1 MHAYLIMAHN
11 NFGILEKLI
20 HMLDHACNDI
30 YVHIDKSVKSF
41 DFDYFEKIPK
51 KAGIYF
57 TERKYVSWGGFSMV
71 NVEYILLKEA
81 NKNQN
86 RYSYYHLISGVD
98 LPLKN
103 AAELAEFFDGAYP
116 KEFVHFATGL
126 NSVEMSR
133 IKHFHFF
140 TGRRNLLNRA
150 ATKAEE
156 KIQTLIGIN
165 RVKDIKVAR
174 GSQWFS
180 ITDRFARYL
189 LDNEQNIKKRLRFTF
204 IPDEFFVQL
213 AVVNSPFE
221 NSLYSDKFDDGNEQ
235 NMRFIDWKRGNPY
248 TFNEADFDEIMS
260 SGCLFVRKLTEEN
273 KLPDMIFDRVCE

>member
-11 NFGILEKLI
+11 NFGILRKLI
-20 HMLDHACNDI
+20 QMLDHACNDI
-30 YVHIDKSVKSF
+30 YIHIDKSVGAF
-41 DFDYFEKIPK
+41 DFEYYESIPK

-57 TERKYVSWGGFSMV
+57 TERKYVSWGGFSML
-71 NVEYILLKEA
+71 NVEYILLKKA
-81 NKNQN
+81 YKSKTQ
-86 RYSYYHLISGVD
+86 YSYYHLISGVD
-98 LPLKN
+98 LPLKS
-103 AAELAEFFDGAYP
+103 AAELADFFDGSYP
-116 KEFVHFATGL
+116 KEFVHFAAGM

-140 TGRRNLLNRA
+140 TGRRNLFNRA

-165 RVKDIKVAR
+165 RVKNIQTAR

-180 ITDRFARYL
+180 ITDRFVRYL
-189 LDNEQNIKKRLRFTF
+189 LDNEQSIKKQLRFTF

-213 AVVNSPFE
+213 AAVNSSFK
-221 NSLYSDKFDDGNEQ
+221 NSLYSSRFDDSNEQ
-235 NMRFIDWKRGNPY
+235 NLRYIDWKRGNPY
-248 TFNEADFDEIMS
+248 TFEEKDFDEIMS

-273 KLPDMIFDRVCE
+273 KLPDMIFERVCG